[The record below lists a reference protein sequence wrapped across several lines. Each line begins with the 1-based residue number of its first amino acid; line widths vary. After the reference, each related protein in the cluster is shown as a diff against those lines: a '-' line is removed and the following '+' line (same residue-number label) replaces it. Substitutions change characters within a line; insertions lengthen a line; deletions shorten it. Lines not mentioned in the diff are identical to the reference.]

1 MRVARSCPV
10 DLRLDFD
17 PQSKP
22 QAESTNLNHYLA
34 KCRIAAD
41 AQAPLLDWFINRKI
55 ATKIVVCFGALIAI
69 GLAVGATTVESLS
82 RIATAESWTT
92 HTYQVLRDAERM
104 TTTLLREASAARAY
118 RISGDDVLHADAA
131 QADATLDGMVRG
143 LAALTADNASQ
154 QTRLGDLDGLVR
166 DWRRQ
171 VGAHPHQAA
180 LDPHSDIVGE
190 EAVLTRLLAKL
201 DEIKAEETRLLAI
214 RSVTGSQAF
223 TSGYLVSAF
232 GPLISL
238 LIAAAL
244 GFALHAVI
252 ALPLAKLTDVM
263 RALANGDFGR
273 RIPSGER
280 HDEVGAMSR
289 ALQVFRDA
297 MIERQRLRDAQG
309 EASRHVEEERASLR
323 DAMADRFET
332 VVGEI
337 VRAVSASAS
346 EMQMS
351 AASLLEHAQWTSG
364 EVESVASTTKTA
376 SARMQEIAGGTRH
389 LSDSVGEIN
398 MRVTYSADVAHQA
411 VAEAD
416 RTTGA
421 VEGLATTA
429 QRIGTIVDLIND
441 VARQTNLLAL
451 NATIE
456 AARAGPAGRGF
467 AVVATEVKALA
478 EQTAHATQDIRH
490 QIEAMQGAAK
500 SSVTAIGGISKTI
513 GEMARVTGEVA
524 AAVEAQ
530 GEATREMMH
539 GTETAAQHTAAASTQ
554 LAQVSVRAVATGGA
568 ATNLLAAAQ
577 VLAQQSTVLHDE
589 SRRFVASVRAG

>member
-1 MRVARSCPV
+1 M
-10 DLRLDFD
+10 
-17 PQSKP
+17 
-22 QAESTNLNHYLA
+22 
-34 KCRIAAD
+34 
-41 AQAPLLDWFINRKI
+41 DWFINRKI

-69 GLAVGATTVESLS
+69 GVAVGATTVESLS

-92 HTYQVLRDAERM
+92 HTYQVLQDAERM
-104 TTTLLREASAARAY
+104 TTSLLREASATRAF
-118 RISGDDVLHADAA
+118 RISGDAALRESAAAADAA
-131 QADATLDGMVRG
+131 LDGMVQN
-143 LAALTADNASQ
+143 LVALTADNASQ
-154 QTRLGDLDGLVR
+154 QMRLAELGDLVR
-166 DWRRQ
+166 AWRRQ
-171 VGAHPHQAA
+171 LSTHAGATATDA
-180 LDPHSDIVGE
+180 RSDIVGE
-190 EAVLTRLLAKL
+190 EALLARLLTKL
-201 DEIKAEETRLLAI
+201 ADIKAEETRLLAI
-214 RSVTGSQAF
+214 RALAGSNAF
-223 TSGYLVSAF
+223 ASGYVVSGLGPLVSI
-232 GPLISL
+232 LTV
-238 LIAAAL
+238 L
-244 GFALHAVI
+244 GLATALHALI
-252 ALPLAKLTDVM
+252 ARPLAKLTEAM
-263 RALANGDFGR
+263 RALADGDTAR
-273 RIPSGER
+273 RIPAGNR
-280 HDEVGAMSR
+280 RDEVGAMSR

-297 MIERQRLRDAQG
+297 MIERQRLRDSQG
-309 EASRHVEEERASLR
+309 EASRHAEAERTSLR

-346 EMQMS
+346 EMQTS
-351 AASLLEHAQWTSG
+351 AASMLEHAQWTSG
-364 EVESVASTTKTA
+364 EVEAVAGTTKKA
-376 SARMQEIAGGTRH
+376 SATMQEIAGGTRH

-421 VEGLATTA
+421 VQGLATTA

-478 EQTAHATQDIRH
+478 EQTALATQDIRR
-490 QIEAMQGAAK
+490 QIEAMQGAAT
-500 SSVTAIGGISKTI
+500 SSVSAIGGISRTI

-530 GEATREMMH
+530 GEATRDMMC

-554 LAQVSVRAVATGGA
+554 LEQVSARAVATGGA
-568 ATNLLAAAQ
+568 ATNLLAAARG
-577 VLAQQSTVLHDE
+577 LAQQSTVLHDE